1 MECECMRDE
10 LRRIHSASARRRQVT
25 SQSVPSFRRR
35 RNHVIRRQ
43 MRRTLF
49 VLLTAALGI
58 ALPGW
63 AVPSGGTL
71 RVGIDVDAGTLDPRL
86 ANDTTARRVIEQVY
100 DGLIELDPQLRP
112 RPPLAESWTQL
123 TPTVWVFKLRQSVHF
138 QDRTPLTAAEPVVT
152 YY

>member
-63 AVPSGGTL
+63 AAPSGGTL

-112 RPPLAESWTQL
+112 RPTLAESGTQL
-123 TPTVWVFKLRQSVHF
+123 TPTVRVFKLRQNYIVGN
-138 QDRTPLTAAEPVVT
+138 LATAER
-152 YY
+152 